1 MKRRAFLVATAMVAT
16 ARRQAMAQQAAKMKR
31 VASMH
36 PTTKVEDQKIGSS
49 SDPGFTFILEEMKR
63 LGYVEGVN
71 FVLERYSADGHDDR
85 YPDIAHKIVATRPD
99 VILSISNPVTA
110 ALLSETRTI
119 PIVAFVG
126 DAIGSG
132 FVTNLARPG
141 GNITGISLG
150 EDIMEIQGK
159 RLQFIAEAVGKLS
172 DVRNL
177 TVNSLDTKSQVYVDA
192 VAEKLN
198 ITTYRN
204 QRLQS
209 PVDETEYRR
218 AFEAMRR
225 DHVDAVAI
233 SADAE
238 NFAHRALLGRL
249 AREYRLPAICWYSD
263 SVEAGALMAYAPNL
277 KAGPRRLGAQIVE
290 ILNGGNPAEMPIFQ
304 ETHWELVINLKAAKE
319 LGLEISPS
327 LVAQADR
334 VIE

>member
-1 MKRRAFLVATAMVAT
+1 MKRRAFLVATAMLAT
-16 ARRQAMAQQAAKMKR
+16 ARRQAMAQQPTKIKR

-36 PTTKVEDQKIGSS
+36 PTTTVEDQRIGSS
-49 SDPGFTFILEEMKR
+49 SDPGFTFLLKEMKR

-71 FVLERYSADGHDDR
+71 FVLERYSAEGHYDR
-85 YPDIAHKIVATRPD
+85 YHEIAHKVVATRPD
-99 VILSISNPVTA
+99 VILSISNPVTS

-119 PIVAFVG
+119 PIVALVA
-126 DAIGSG
+126 DAMGAG
-132 FVTNLARPG
+132 FVTSLARPG
-141 GNITGISLG
+141 GNITGVSLV
-150 EDIMEIQGK
+150 EDIAIFQSK
-159 RLQFIAEAVGKLS
+159 RLQFLAEAVGKLS
-172 DVRNL
+172 NVRNL
-177 TVNSLDTKSQVYVDA
+177 TVYGLDAKSMDA

-238 NFAHRALLGRL
+238 NFAHRVLLGRL
-249 AREYRLPAICWYSD
+249 AREYRLPTICWYSD
-263 SVEAGALMAYAPNL
+263 SVEAGALMAYAPDL

-290 ILNGGNPAEMPIFQ
+290 ILNGGNPAEMPVFQ
-304 ETHWELVINLKAAKE
+304 EAHWELVINLKAAKE
-319 LGLEISPS
+319 LGLEIPPS
-327 LVAQADR
+327 LIAQADR